1 MEMKLY
7 VKNALPHIC
16 HFFKI
21 LLSCINITISRTE
34 NGKGGKRKVGSTE
47 SLDQPQKTF
56 KKDMQTA
63 NGKEKLEQI
72 ANAAIASK

>member
-1 MEMKLY
+1 MSFFLNFIKLHKHNY
-7 VKNALPHIC
+7 
-16 HFFKI
+16 FKDG
-21 LLSCINITISRTE
+21 